1 MSTKISKEEYAN
13 ACAEVLE
20 ILKSVKD
27 EDLKRIPNEEIEIL
41 KENANIEHEFLYDA
55 TKDIKDQNVSKAAK
69 GIIANFFVKYIA
81 TMEQKQTITAIQH
94 KSLEEKL
101 VANNTPRIETEETET
116 TIPKVQIT
124 DLVDVKDIKWYE
136 KVYLFLKRIF
146 GKKNK

>member
-41 KENANIEHEFLYDA
+41 KENANMEHEFSYDA
-55 TKDIKDQNVSKAAK
+55 TKDIKDQNVSKVAK

-81 TMEQKQTITAIQH
+81 TMEQKQKITSIQH
-94 KSLEEKL
+94 KRLEEKL
-101 VANNTPRIETEETET
+101 IVNSTPRIEAEETET
-116 TIPKVQIT
+116 TIPKVQIK
-124 DLVDVKDIKWYE
+124 DLVDVKNIKWYE
-136 KVYLFLKRIF
+136 KVYLFFKRIF
-146 GKKNK
+146 EKKNK

>member
-41 KENANIEHEFLYDA
+41 KENANMEHEFSHDA
-55 TKDIKDQNVSKAAK
+55 TKDIKEQNVSKASK

-81 TMEQKQTITAIQH
+81 TMEQKQKITSIQH
-94 KSLEEKL
+94 KRLEEKL

-116 TIPKVQIT
+116 TIPKVQIK

>member
-69 GIIANFFVKYIA
+69 GIIANFFVEYIA
-81 TMEQKQTITAIQH
+81 TMEQKQKITSIQH
-94 KSLEEKL
+94 KRLEEKL

-116 TIPKVQIT
+116 TIPKVQIK

-136 KVYLFLKRIF
+136 KVYLFFKRIF

>member
-81 TMEQKQTITAIQH
+81 TMEQKQKITAIQH
-94 KSLEEKL
+94 KRLEEKL

-116 TIPKVQIT
+116 TISKVQIK

>member
-27 EDLKRIPNEEIEIL
+27 EDLKRIPNEEIENL
-41 KENANIEHEFLYDA
+41 KENANMEHEFSYDA
-55 TKDIKDQNVSKAAK
+55 TKDIKEQNVSKATK

-81 TMEQKQTITAIQH
+81 TMEQKQKITAIQH
-94 KSLEEKL
+94 KRLEEKL
-101 VANNTPRIETEETET
+101 IANNTPRIEIEETET
-116 TIPKVQIT
+116 TIPKVQIK
-124 DLVDVKDIKWYE
+124 DLIEVKNIKWYE
-136 KVYLFLKRIF
+136 KVYSFFKRIF

>member
-69 GIIANFFVKYIA
+69 GIIANFFVEYIA
-81 TMEQKQTITAIQH
+81 TMEQKQKITSIQH
-94 KSLEEKL
+94 KRLEEKL

-116 TIPKVQIT
+116 TIPKVQIK

-136 KVYLFLKRIF
+136 KVYLLLKRIF

>member
-81 TMEQKQTITAIQH
+81 TLEQKQKILSIQH
-94 KSLEEKL
+94 KRLEEKL
-101 VANNTPRIETEETET
+101 IANNTPRIEIEETET
-116 TIPKVQIT
+116 TIPKVQIK

>member
-69 GIIANFFVKYIA
+69 GIIANFFVEYIA
-81 TMEQKQTITAIQH
+81 TMEQKQKITSIQH
-94 KSLEEKL
+94 KRLEEKL
-101 VANNTPRIETEETET
+101 VANNTPRIEIEETET
-116 TIPKVQIT
+116 TIPKVQIK

>member
-55 TKDIKDQNVSKAAK
+55 TKDIKD
-69 GIIANFFVKYIA
+69 
-81 TMEQKQTITAIQH
+81 
-94 KSLEEKL
+94 
-101 VANNTPRIETEETET
+101 
-116 TIPKVQIT
+116 
-124 DLVDVKDIKWYE
+124 
-136 KVYLFLKRIF
+136 
-146 GKKNK
+146 

>member
-69 GIIANFFVKYIA
+69 GIIANFFVEYIA
-81 TMEQKQTITAIQH
+81 TMEQKQKITSIQH
-94 KSLEEKL
+94 KRLEEKL
-101 VANNTPRIETEETET
+101 VANNTPKIETEETET
-116 TIPKVQIT
+116 TIPKVQIK

>member
-69 GIIANFFVKYIA
+69 GIIANFFVEYIA
-81 TMEQKQTITAIQH
+81 TMEQKQKITSIQH
-94 KSLEEKL
+94 KRLEEKL
-101 VANNTPRIETEETET
+101 VANNTPRIETET
-116 TIPKVQIT
+116 TIPKVQIK

>member
-1 MSTKISKEEYAN
+1 MSTKISKEEYAH

-81 TMEQKQTITAIQH
+81 TMEQKQKITSIQH
-94 KSLEEKL
+94 KRLEEKL
-101 VANNTPRIETEETET
+101 VANNTPKIETEETET
-116 TIPKVQIT
+116 TIPKVQIK

>member
-27 EDLKRIPNEEIEIL
+27 EDLKRIPNEEIENL
-41 KENANIEHEFLYDA
+41 KENANMEHEFSYDA
-55 TKDIKDQNVSKAAK
+55 TKDIKEQNVSKAAK

-81 TMEQKQTITAIQH
+81 TMEQKQKITAIQH
-94 KSLEEKL
+94 KRLEEKL
-101 VANNTPRIETEETET
+101 IANNTPRIEIEETET
-116 TIPKVQIT
+116 TIPKVQIK
-124 DLVDVKDIKWYE
+124 DLIEVKNIKWYE
-136 KVYLFLKRIF
+136 KVYSFFKRIF